1 MLPLRDIC
9 RCSSTILVGVRLLN
23 GRRETVAV
31 TKLLD
36 DVRGG
41 QKNVPF
47 SKPILA
53 VGVED
58 WGLVVKVLKWSRSD
72 GNWRDWFA

>member
-1 MLPLRDIC
+1 MLPLRAIC

-47 SKPILA
+47 SKPILTD
-53 VGVED
+53 GVKG
-58 WGLVVKVLKWSRSD
+58 WGLVVEL
-72 GNWRDWFA
+72 